1 MLTLS
6 HGAGRKYDRASSW
19 RKAETK
25 KSDIERLKRNQFGGH
40 VICEDRRLLVEEAP
54 EAYKDCGKV
63 VEDLVGFGL
72 ATRVASLKPL
82 VRAQ

>member
-1 MLTLS
+1 
-6 HGAGRKYDRASSW
+6 
-19 RKAETK
+19 
-25 KSDIERLKRNQFGGH
+25 

-82 VRAQ
+82 VTFKTTREARR